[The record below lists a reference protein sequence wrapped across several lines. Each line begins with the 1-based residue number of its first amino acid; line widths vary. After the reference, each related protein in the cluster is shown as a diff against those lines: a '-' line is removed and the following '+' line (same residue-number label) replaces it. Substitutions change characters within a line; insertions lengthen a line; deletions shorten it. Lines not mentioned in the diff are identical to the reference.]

1 MEKKIYLLVPYN
13 ITYTVTFFAGN
24 SHVDDA
30 TETTTET
37 VDADIG
43 SSTEGSGTG
52 KTCIHSL

>member
-1 MEKKIYLLVPYN
+1 MLFDRNWKRPN
-13 ITYTVTFFAGN
+13 ITYTVTFFAGS
-24 SHVDDA
+24 SHADVA

-52 KTCIHSL
+52 KPYIHLL